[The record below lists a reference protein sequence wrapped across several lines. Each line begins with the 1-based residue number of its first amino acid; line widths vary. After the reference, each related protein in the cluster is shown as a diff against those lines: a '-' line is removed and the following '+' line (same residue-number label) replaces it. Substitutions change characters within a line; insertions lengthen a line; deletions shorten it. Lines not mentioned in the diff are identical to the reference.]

1 MLIRRLP
8 CSAVMLLI
16 VTAGG
21 AARAESEPEA
31 PPPQQSAPP
40 VWNGAPP
47 PYVNGAAP
55 PPYVEG
61 AVSPP
66 ASVAPA
72 PAPEVALPPPRP
84 PLDPSL
90 PPPFFRPP
98 TPEEQLHRAIER
110 RNLGIGL
117 VIAGNL
123 LQFAGV
129 SMLVPAVWHAST
141 HDRPFPV
148 AEFAAAGGSLVG
160 VGNIIEGFGWA
171 FTIRGGRERDRL
183 RRAGVEFT
191 PVSAVDR

>member
-1 MLIRRLP
+1 MPIRRLP
-8 CSAVMLLI
+8 CSAVMLLV

-21 AARAESEPEA
+21 AARAESEPEV

-47 PYVNGAAP
+47 PYV
-55 PPYVEG
+55 EG
-61 AVSPP
+61 AVPPP
-66 ASVAPA
+66 AYVPPA
-72 PAPEVALPPPRP
+72 PAPEVAPPAPPPPINQALPP
-84 PLDPSL
+84 SL
-90 PPPFFRPP
+90 LGTGLPP

-191 PVSAVDR
+191 PVSALGR